1 VNSTHRRLRN
11 TQRAKVRRL
20 PSFLLSKLSRM
31 AQVTKMKMKVVPV
44 PVLSDNYAYLVFDE
58 ISKVAAAVDP
68 AEPEKVL
75 IAAKTEG
82 VKISTVLTTHHHTDH
97 SGGNNGMYEQISDL
111 VVVGADDRIPKLTR
125 KVSEG
130 DTITFGGIT
139 VTVKFT
145 PCHTSGHVLYLAKCE
160 EEPLALFSGDTLF
173 VGGCGKFFEGTAKQM
188 HYALNTVVANLPDS
202 CNVWVGH
209 EYTLSNLRF
218 ALAVDP
224 DNKALQ
230 EKHEW
235 AKKQRE
241 NGNFT
246 IPSTVA
252 GEKSFNPFM
261 RIHTEAIKK
270 AVGSIT
276 DSDEQTMA
284 KLRTAKNEFK

>member
-1 VNSTHRRLRN
+1 M
-11 TQRAKVRRL
+11 AKV
-20 PSFLLSKLSRM
+20 
-31 AQVTKMKMKVVPV
+31 TKMKVVPV

-58 ISKVAAAVDP
+58 TTKVAAAVDP

-75 IAAKTEG
+75 IAAKAEG

-97 SGGNNGMYEQISDL
+97 SGGNKGICEQISDL
-111 VVVGADDRIPKLTR
+111 IVIGADDRIPNLTR

-130 DTITFGGIT
+130 DTITFGEIT
-139 VTVKFT
+139 ITVKFT
-145 PCHTSGHVLYLAKCE
+145 PCHTSGHVLYLAKCGE
-160 EEPLALFSGDTLF
+160 QEPLALFSGDTLF
-173 VGGCGKFFEGTAKQM
+173 IGGCGKFFEGTAKQM
-188 HYALNTVVANLPDS
+188 HYALNSVVANLPDN

-209 EYTLSNLRF
+209 EYTVSNLRF
-218 ALAVDP
+218 ALSVDP

-230 EKHEW
+230 EKYEW

-241 NGNFT
+241 TGNFT

-252 GEKSFNPFM
+252 SEKSFNPFM
-261 RIHTEAIKK
+261 RVHTEAIKK
-270 AVGSIT
+270 AVGSIN